1 MQQQLDNKEG
11 PYKLLE
17 AVRGMD
23 DRWRRI
29 VGICAADRGVELVGL
44 GLLDVLA
51 CEAHVSQGGRDMPL
65 CDRLG
70 SPGSQCRQ

>member
-11 PYKLLE
+11 SYELLE

-29 VGICAADRGVELVGL
+29 IGICAADRGVELVGL
-44 GLLDVLA
+44 WLLGVLE
-51 CEAHVSQGGRDMPL
+51 CEAHVSQGGCDMPL
-65 CDRLG
+65 RDRLG
-70 SPGSQCRQ
+70 WPGSQCRQ